1 MKEIVERIVDYRT
14 CFKAVDGKAFSTK
27 EACLEH
33 ERALNIEAVK
43 KMVEKMP
50 HFSSS
55 PEWIDPDYS
64 WEWYLVS
71 SQEELDA
78 IRTVLYNTDATAH
91 EYEAVSFPCWLAFSF
106 DADGYGQ
113 VEGNLE
119 QVFDRLQVFEYEVN
133 KWIMRIE
140 GGKG

>member
-1 MKEIVERIVDYRT
+1 MKEIVERVVDVKTFFR
-14 CFKAVDGKAFSTK
+14 AVDGKVFSTR

-43 KMVEKMP
+43 KAVEKMP
-50 HFSSS
+50 HFSCC

-78 IRTVLYNTDATAH
+78 VRTVFYNSDATAH
-91 EYEAVSFPCWLAFSF
+91 EYEAESFPCWLAFSV
-106 DADGYGQ
+106 DATGYGFI
-113 VEGNLE
+113 EGTPE
-119 QVFDRLQVFEYEVN
+119 KVFSKLQVFEYEVN

-140 GGKG
+140 GGEG